1 MDAQLVVGYH
11 LLDVYLVH
19 LAETLA
25 VRTRTFRRVKGEHVW
40 SRVLVCHASHG
51 VHQSLGE
58 NLGSLVL
65 VDDHHH
71 TVTLF
76 HGGGDALADT
86 FFVLLL
92 DSQLV
97 DDHLYV
103 MVLVSVDFHASG
115 QLHDFAIY
123 TCVEIALASHTLEEF
138 AIVALALADE
148 RSEEVDAMTSVVV
161 EYHVDDLFLGVFHH
175 RLAAVIAVGG
185 AGTSI
190 EQA

>member
-25 VRTRTFRRVKGEHVW
+25 VRTRTFRRVEGEHVW

-76 HGGGDALADT
+76 HGGGDALADA

-92 DSQLV
+92 DSQFV

-123 TCVEIALASHTLEEF
+123 THVEI
-138 AIVALALADE
+138 ALALADE
-148 RSEEVDAMTSVVV
+148 RSEEEDAMTSVVV